1 MLIDMQLIITKKAQK
16 ELLVVSLFGD
26 VIRVVGLENVL
37 ENFNRSNNEEINKN
51 DRIERDSQK
60 MNVK

>member
-1 MLIDMQLIITKKAQK
+1 M
-16 ELLVVSLFGD
+16 VSLFGD

-37 ENFNRSNNEEINKN
+37 ENFNRINNEEMNKN

>member
-1 MLIDMQLIITKKAQK
+1 M
-16 ELLVVSLFGD
+16 VSLFGD

-51 DRIERDSQK
+51 DRIEEREGQK